1 MAIYQSRVVPVT
13 YVISPFPFSLF
24 PSCDERYVRSMFN
37 RLFSGDDDG
46 QNWLSSM
53 VTKSPSIPF
62 FNTMRLLVWAAI
74 AVLVL
79 TFCNGLQ
86 SPSPSRRQLLERG
99 LAVGSAWVMLPTEP
113 ASAARG
119 AAELDFEFYMRD
131 LLGGNKKEGNIQL
144 SIAPVVSPPRT
155 LKGPLPPLL
164 LDDTCSPTCIATQA
178 LINQVQKRKGGEEQ
192 AIAEDIQQRVQSYRD
207 KAGRSFSAR
216 APWKEEHVTDQY
228 YFDFT
233 AYALWRTAADLLP
246 DYLDRDRF
254 ARAVGRRL
262 LERLQLLGLVD
273 VVADQQAGKKDTLVS
288 SLPATMQVLELFKS
302 SGYCK
307 GFRIRGDDTGD
318 DDFVFD
324 ELDDQSLSDGGT
336 VDCLVSIY
344 EPSTLGASLQITG
357 EQSRFGPDFVA
368 TTLAALWEATG
379 VRSSWE
385 TFFVDPEYRPNP
397 KDYL

>member
-1 MAIYQSRVVPVT
+1 
-13 YVISPFPFSLF
+13 
-24 PSCDERYVRSMFN
+24 
-37 RLFSGDDDG
+37 
-46 QNWLSSM
+46 
-53 VTKSPSIPF
+53 
-62 FNTMRLLVWAAI
+62 MRQLI
-74 AVLVL
+74 AVLLLNV
-79 TFCNGLQ
+79 CSGLQ
-86 SPSPSRRQLLERG
+86 SPSPSRRELLERG
-99 LAVGSAWVMLPTEP
+99 VAMGSAWFLLPSEP
-113 ASAARG
+113 ASAAQG

-144 SIAPVVSPPRT
+144 SVAPVVSPPRT
-155 LKGPLPPLL
+155 LKGPLLPLL

-178 LINQVQKRKGGEEQ
+178 LINQVQKRKGGDEE
-192 AIAEDIQQRVQSYRD
+192 AIAQDIQQRVQSYRD
-207 KAGRSFSAR
+207 KVGRSFSAR

-246 DYLDRDRF
+246 DYIDRDRF
-254 ARAVGRRL
+254 ARAVGRRI
-262 LERLQLLGLVD
+262 LEKMQSLGLVN
-273 VVADQQAGKKDTLVS
+273 VVADRRGEKDALVS

-307 GFRIRGDDTGD
+307 GFRIRGDDTAD
-318 DDFVFD
+318 DDFIFD
-324 ELDDQSLSDGGT
+324 ELDDQSLAAGGS

-357 EQSRFGPDFVA
+357 EQSRFGPDFVGS
-368 TTLAALWEATG
+368 TLAALWEATG